1 MQRRSP
7 KKTTKY
13 EIAEHAYSINP
24 SLSQKEIH
32 ERIRA
37 AIEQF
42 AQREKYKRKE
52 RSLLWSLIA
61 YAKENFLGSHQGND
75 IQIECYIY
83 STILNYLLNRAV
95 KQDELYLGID
105 RLLESITPETKLH
118 KAFFA
123 WSNEYDDEKEYEI
136 GFREFEFYAPR
147 LVTFASI
154 LGLGAFLLT
163 TDSSTQTKILI
174 SCLVGAGNAAM
185 HYGSSIY
192 TFFGNVGDFTVK
204 KNDKVL
210 GTDME
215 FEFRYTSARK

>member
-1 MQRRSP
+1 
-7 KKTTKY
+7 
-13 EIAEHAYSINP
+13 
-24 SLSQKEIH
+24 L
-32 ERIRA
+32 
-37 AIEQF
+37 
-42 AQREKYKRKE
+42 
-52 RSLLWSLIA
+52 SLLIT
-61 YAKENFLGSHQGND
+61 YAKENFLGSRQSND

-83 STILNYLLNRAV
+83 STALNYLLNRAV
-95 KQDELYLGID
+95 KEYELDLHIG
-105 RLLESITPETKLH
+105 RLLRSITPETKLH
-118 KAFFA
+118 KTYIA
-123 WSNEYDDEKEYEI
+123 WSDEYDEKEWHEI
-136 GFREFEFYAPR
+136 ERGEFELYAPR
-147 LVTFASI
+147 FVTIASVV
-154 LGLGAFLLT
+154 GLGAFLLT